1 MSHDE
6 EKPSNIMNTEASMQ
20 LGGGGLGG
28 SNSKIDLRGGALTP
42 NDEKKNKIKL
52 FISKDKWVPDKLAK
66 NCFNCGK
73 VFIPLVRRKHHCRI
87 CGRIFCNK

>member
-1 MSHDE
+1 MDLDE
-6 EKPSNIMNTEASMQ
+6 EKHGNIINTEASVH
-20 LGGGGLGG
+20 LGGGSG
-28 SNSKIDLRGGALTP
+28 SKLDLRGVTTP
-42 NDEKKNKIKL
+42 TDEKKNKIRL
-52 FISKDKWVPDKLAK
+52 FISKDKWVPDRQAK